1 MTTVSILPVL
11 DGSGLSYRASA
22 GNKQSI
28 GKTAGQALDALTAL
42 LGKSEFSALLV
53 LQNFQPDQ
61 FFTEQQQA
69 RLSELMNLYQTAR
82 DQGKQLSTEQQAELE
97 SLVDNELK
105 AATLRTTA
113 IAQQ

>member
-11 DGSGLSYRASA
+11 DESGLSYRASA
-22 GNKQSI
+22 GSKQSV

-82 DQGKQLSTEQQAELE
+82 DQGKQLSTEQQAEERKLG
-97 SLVDNELK
+97 
-105 AATLRTTA
+105 
-113 IAQQ
+113 